1 MIRTS
6 RGARVAAATVAA
18 CAARAL
24 PKPRCPIP
32 LSISRR
38 ISDRIERIVEEP
50 RCVRDLSGRVLHVPD
65 HRAGHRDP
73 DCRPDL
79 PLAVDRPAQG
89 ATARE
94 GSQLMRRF
102 LHPLLIAT
110 LMILSAM
117 PRVEAA
123 PSEAPD
129 SVLAAVFF
137 RYYGA
142 LQKERYEEALGLLH
156 ERLRQALQV
165 RTAKDLAARSIVA
178 QRNLVDAFRRFDNL
192 DVAKTEVDLT
202 SIKATVT
209 AAEAGNVAGE
219 GGDDLVVLPMGPGR
233 PLMFRGVMG
242 MGVSQGGV
250 IRVAPKATSPTETGA
265 LAD

>member
-32 LSISRR
+32 WSISRR
-38 ISDRIERIVEEP
+38 ISDRIEEMVEEP
-50 RCVRDLSGRVLHVPD
+50 RCVRYLSGRVLHVPD

-73 DCRPDL
+73 DFRPDL

-94 GSQLMRRF
+94 RSQLMRRV
-102 LHPLLIAT
+102 LHPLLIAA
-110 LMILSAM
+110 LMILSVM

-129 SVLAAVFF
+129 SALAAVFF

-202 SIKATVT
+202 SIKATVA
-209 AAEAGNVAGE
+209 AAEAGNVAG
-219 GGDDLVVLPMGPGR
+219 GGVCGPGGFPAGPGR
-233 PLMFRGVMG
+233 PPLYPGV
-242 MGVSQGGV
+242 
-250 IRVAPKATSPTETGA
+250 P
-265 LAD
+265 D